1 MLSRVRR
8 RRAGV
13 HRRPAVA
20 LSQCARTVLAMCWL
34 GPFAGGRE
42 VVPDPVDGLLEREVV
57 TASAGELVGRVAAGG
72 TAALF
77 VIGEAG
83 LGQTSVFYNA
93 RPPGGPGGFK
103 GGGGWRPP
111 PGDRFAIWFINPGV
125 GNLRRGGPA

>member
-13 HRRPAVA
+13 HRRPAAA
-20 LSQCARTVLAMCWL
+20 LSQSVRTVSAMCWP

-42 VVPDPVDGLLEREVV
+42 VVLDPVDRLLEREVV
-57 TASAGELVGRVAAGG
+57 TASAGELAGRVAAGG

-83 LGQTSVFYNA
+83 LGKTSVLCSA
-93 RPPGGPGGFK
+93 RPVPGPGGFA
-103 GGGGWRPP
+103 GGLGPRQPLGATLPF
-111 PGDRFAIWFINPGV
+111 GVKNSGV
-125 GNLRRGGPA
+125 GN